1 MFNFIKNQF
10 KKIYQQVTS
19 KLGELFSRKQLD
31 DQTLRELELL
41 LINADT
47 GVKTTRHIIDALQKQ
62 YASGAITAGDQLKA
76 ALEKQLLSLLIT
88 PEKQESAAAQDLGG
102 TKGAIYLMVGINGSG
117 KTTFAS
123 KLANHFIQ
131 QKKRVLFVAGDTFRA
146 AGTQQ
151 LAVWAERIG
160 ADIVIGKENQ
170 DPASVIFAGCQK
182 FKDEQY
188 DVLIVDT
195 AGRLQTKTN
204 LMHELEKIRRTVN
217 KQLPDKKLICLLTI
231 DAMLGQNSFE
241 QAKLFNETTHL
252 HGVILTKMDGTG
264 KGGIVFAINQELK
277 IPILYV
283 SFGESLEQFK
293 PFNAQE
299 YVHDL
304 LNQ

>member
-31 DQTLRELELL
+31 AETLRELELL

-47 GVKTTRHIIDALQKQ
+47 GVKTTRHIIDALQQQ
-62 YASGAITAGDQLKA
+62 YTSGAITAGSQLKV
-76 ALEKQLLSLLIT
+76 ALEKQLLSLLVNA
-88 PEKQESAAAQDLGG
+88 ENKE
-102 TKGAIYLMVGINGSG
+102 GAIYLMVGINGSG
-117 KTTFAS
+117 KTTFAG
-123 KLANHFIQ
+123 KLAHHFIQ

-146 AGTQQ
+146 AATQQ

-160 ADIVIGKENQ
+160 ADIVVGKENQ
-170 DPASVIFAGCQK
+170 DPASVIFVGCQK
-182 FKDEQY
+182 FKNEKY
-188 DVLIVDT
+188 DVLIIDT

-204 LMHELEKIRRTVN
+204 LMHELEKIRRTVA
-217 KQLPDKKLICLLTI
+217 KQLPEKELICLLTV

-241 QAKLFNETTHL
+241 QAKLFNESTTL
-252 HGVILTKMDGTG
+252 NGVVLTKMDGTG

-277 IPILYV
+277 IPIMYV
-283 SFGESLEQFK
+283 SFGEALDQFK
-293 PFNAQE
+293 PFDSHE